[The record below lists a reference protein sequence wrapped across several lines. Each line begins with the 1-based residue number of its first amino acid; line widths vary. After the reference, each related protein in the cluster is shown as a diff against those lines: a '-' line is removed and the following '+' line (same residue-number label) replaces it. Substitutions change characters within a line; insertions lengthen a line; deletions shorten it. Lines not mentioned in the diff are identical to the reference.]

1 MVLAVVIGGA
11 GRMGAWFASFLKK
24 KGYQTAICDKNERA
38 ARKLALSHGYRFIDN
53 SLLAIQSAEV
63 VVLATPTD
71 VTANLLKRVGP
82 HLSRRNLLVEISSI
96 KEPIRVILRTMK
108 RKGVPI
114 LSIHPMFGPGIKSL
128 AGKAILTISVPRGN
142 VNARRLL
149 SAFRKEGARVI
160 RTDFE
165 EHEKI
170 ASVTL
175 ALPHFMN
182 ITLVCTL
189 KSLGL
194 SPKKLRA
201 LAGTS
206 FNLQLLLAEAIYK
219 ESPTNEASILTEN
232 RRSLDTLRAYMKQN
246 SRTMA
251 ALASGDK
258 VSLIRNLKMGRDFLE
273 RDTRFADAYDRFNA
287 AIEAANLG

>member
-11 GRMGAWFASFLKK
+11 GRMGAWFASFLKT
-24 KGYQTAICDKNERA
+24 KGYQTAICDKNKRA

-53 SLLAIQSAEV
+53 SLLAIQKAEV
-63 VVLATPTD
+63 VVLATPTE

-96 KEPIRVILRTMK
+96 KEPIRVTLRAMK
-108 RKGVPI
+108 QRGVPV
-114 LSIHPMFGPGIKSL
+114 LSIHPMFGPGIKTL
-128 AGKAILTISVPRGN
+128 AGKAILAISVPRGN
-142 VNARRLL
+142 VNSKQLL
-149 SAFRKEGARVI
+149 SAFRKEGATII

-165 EHEKI
+165 EHERI

-175 ALPHFMN
+175 ALPHFLN

-194 SPKKLRA
+194 SPNKLRA

-206 FNLQLLLAEAIYK
+206 FNLQMLLAEAIYT
-219 ESPTNEASILTEN
+219 ENPANEASILTDDK
-232 RRSLDTLRAYMKQN
+232 RSLNTLRAYMKQN
-246 SRTMA
+246 NRTMA
-251 ALASGDK
+251 ELARGDK
-258 VSLIRNLKMGRDFLE
+258 ANLIRTLKMGRDFLK

>member
-24 KGYQTAICDKNERA
+24 KGYQTTICDKNKRA
-38 ARKLALSHGYRFIDN
+38 ARKLARSHGYRFIGN

-63 VVLATPTD
+63 VVLATPTH

-96 KEPIRVILRTMK
+96 KEPLRATLRAMK
-108 RKGVPI
+108 RKGVPV
-114 LSIHPMFGPGIKSL
+114 LSIHPMFGPGIKTL

-142 VNARRLL
+142 AKAKQLL
-149 SAFRKEGARVI
+149 SAFRNEGARI
-160 RTDFE
+160 IPIDFE
-165 EHEKI
+165 EHERI

-175 ALPHFMN
+175 ALPHFLN

-189 KSLGL
+189 KALGL
-194 SPKKLRA
+194 SPNKLRV

-232 RRSLDTLRAYMKQN
+232 KRSLNMLKAYMKQN
-246 SRTMA
+246 RGAMA
-251 ALASGDK
+251 AIASGDK
-258 VSLIRNLKMGRDFLE
+258 ASLIRNLKMGRDFLK
-273 RDTRFADAYDRFNA
+273 RDTRFVDAYDRFNA
-287 AIEAANLG
+287 AIEAANLD